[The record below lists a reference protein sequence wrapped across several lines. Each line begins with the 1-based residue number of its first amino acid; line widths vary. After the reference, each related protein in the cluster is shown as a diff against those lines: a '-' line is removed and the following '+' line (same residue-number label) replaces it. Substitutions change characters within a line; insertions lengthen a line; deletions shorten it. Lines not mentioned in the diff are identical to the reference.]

1 MVTRPPAGTIP
12 DSPGSYQFKDVHGRV
27 IYVGKASSL
36 RQRLSN
42 YFQDPRNLHPRTA
55 QMVATAESVEWIQ
68 VANEVEAL
76 MLEYSLIKQ
85 HRPRF
90 NIRLRDDKSYPFLAV
105 TLDEQYPRALVM
117 RGRKR
122 KGTRYFGP
130 YAHAY
135 AIRETLDLLLRS
147 FPIRTCSPGK
157 FNEHQRLGR
166 PCLLFHIEKC
176 CGPCVG
182 EIEEMPY
189 RQLVHELCEFLD
201 GDTDEILQR
210 LEADMKQ
217 AASELEYER
226 AARLRDRLVSVQRAV
241 EKQQMVADRNED
253 IDVIGLA
260 DDELE
265 AAVQVFFVRKG
276 RVVGRKGFI
285 LDKVEELSPGGLI
298 DRIMEEMYGDEPP
311 AGVPKQV
318 LVPVESED
326 LATYEEWLTHL
337 RGSKVQIRVPQRG
350 DKRELHETVTRNAR
364 EEFVRHRLRRA
375 GDHNARS
382 RALTEL
388 QDMLS
393 LPEAPLR
400 IECYDMAHLQGTDY
414 VGSMVVLEDGLPN
427 KREYRRFKVKDVP
440 GNDDYA
446 AMEEVLTRR
455 LKAYLDERDLP
466 IGERG
471 AKPGKFAYPP
481 QLLLVDGGKGQLGV
495 AERVVA
501 SLGLTDEIPIASLA
515 KRFEEVYLPGRSE
528 PVEVPRGS
536 DALFMLQR
544 IRDEAHRFANGF
556 HRELRGKRMTASSLD
571 GIPGLGESRKK
582 KLVQAMGGVT
592 PVKKASLETLKDLSF
607 LPDAVAEAI
616 HAKFHPDEAGTPVAR
631 PQRAADTSEQ
641 DMSGEGAEHLGVEP
655 LVGGEALLGGGAE
668 GEVGDGELV
677 DPGLD
682 VRADEVDQLGSAADE

>member
-1 MVTRPPAGTIP
+1 MVARPPTGSIP
-12 DSPGSYQFKDVHGRV
+12 ETPGSYQFKDKDGRV

-55 QMVATAESVEWIQ
+55 QMVATAATVEWIE
-68 VANEVEAL
+68 VRNEVEAL

-90 NIRLRDDKSYPFLAV
+90 NIRLRDDKSYPFLAI
-105 TLDEQYPRALVM
+105 TMDEQYPRAMVM

-135 AIRETLDLLLRS
+135 AIRDTLDLLVRS

-176 CGPCVG
+176 SGPCVG

-189 RQLVHELCEFLD
+189 RQLVQELCEFLD
-201 GDTDEILQR
+201 GDTDEIVTR
-210 LEADMKQ
+210 LETEM
-217 AASELEYER
+217 AAAAGALEYER
-226 AARLRDRLVSVQRAV
+226 AARVRDRLLAV
-241 EKQQMVADRNED
+241 RKAIEKQQMVAERSED
-253 IDVIGLA
+253 IDIIGLA

-276 RVVGRKGFI
+276 RVVGRKGFVF
-285 LDKVEELSPGGLI
+285 DKVEALTPGGLI
-298 DRIMEEMYGDEPP
+298 DRILEELYGDEPP

-318 LVPVESED
+318 LVPVEPDD
-326 LATYEEWLTHL
+326 LPTYEEWLSHL
-337 RGSKVQIRVPQRG
+337 RGSRVQVRVPQRG
-350 DKRELHETVTRNAR
+350 DKKSLHETVTRNAG

-388 QDMLS
+388 QDLLG

-427 KREYRRFKVKDVP
+427 KREYRRFKVRDVP

-455 LKAYLDERDLP
+455 LQAYLNERDAPLDTDLVDGQGGRRP
-466 IGERG
+466 
-471 AKPGKFAYPP
+471 KKFAYPP
-481 QLLLVDGGKGQLGV
+481 QLLLVDGGKGQLAV
-495 AERVVA
+495 AERVVRA
-501 SLGLTDEIPIASLA
+501 LGLADEIPLASLA

-528 PVEVPRGS
+528 PVAIPRGS
-536 DALFMLQR
+536 EGLFMLQR
-544 IRDEAHRFANGF
+544 IRDEAHRFANTF
-556 HRELRGKRMTASSLD
+556 HRELRAKRMTASSLD
-571 GIPGLGESRKK
+571 GIAGLGEARKQ
-582 KLVQAMGGVT
+582 KLVKAMGGVNA
-592 PVKKASLETLKDLSF
+592 VKRASLDELQALSF

-616 HAKFHPDEAGTPVAR
+616 HAKFHQNTGSSDSP
-631 PQRAADTSEQ
+631 AA
-641 DMSGEGAEHLGVEP
+641 P
-655 LVGGEALLGGGAE
+655 
-668 GEVGDGELV
+668 
-677 DPGLD
+677 
-682 VRADEVDQLGSAADE
+682 